1 MREKEHGYVTRSYEQ
16 VDWVSHADPK
26 ANLVTSILDG
36 ERPGSDV
43 AWHAPVID
51 LDMPCELL
59 ESSTKGHYHLLID
72 KPMQWADYK
81 KLLTALLEVGIIE
94 KGWYD
99 SALALKASS
108 VRMPGILKYE
118 MERYSKS
125 LTDLV
130 SDLEDR
136 Q

>member
-1 MREKEHGYVTRSYEQ
+1 
-16 VDWVSHADPK
+16 
-26 ANLVTSILDG
+26 
-36 ERPGSDV
+36 
-43 AWHAPVID
+43 
-51 LDMPCELL
+51 MPCELL